1 MDFKH
6 LRSRGFQSADCTYTL
21 CVEESLLA
29 KRDFQKLLLQAVD
42 EGLSSIGESPK
53 KAIYFH
59 LEKTF
64 KIKKHDIPS
73 NIEVFA
79 EAIEKIFGMGADFLE
94 ILIMKRLHDK
104 IKVECNLDNASELRF
119 IEYLS
124 AVEKSLTEKSRNTMK
139 DASE

>member
-1 MDFKH
+1 M
-6 LRSRGFQSADCTYTL
+6 
-21 CVEESLLA
+21 A
-29 KRDFQKLLLQAVD
+29 KRDFQQLLLQAVD

-79 EAIEKIFGMGADFLE
+79 DAIEKIFGMGADFLE
-94 ILIMKRLHDK
+94 ILIMKRLHEK
-104 IKVECNLDNASELRF
+104 IKIEFDLDNASELRF
-119 IEYLS
+119 IEYLG
-124 AVEKSLTEKSRNTMK
+124 AVEKSLVEKSRNTLK
-139 DASE
+139 DASK

>member
-1 MDFKH
+1 MTK
-6 LRSRGFQSADCTYTL
+6 C
-21 CVEESLLA
+21 
-29 KRDFQKLLLQAVD
+29 DFQKLLLQAVD

-64 KIKKHDIPS
+64 KIRKHDIPR

-79 EAIEKIFGMGADFLE
+79 EAIERIFGMGADYLE

-104 IKVECNLDNASELRF
+104 VKEDFDLDNASELRF
-119 IEYLS
+119 IEYVD
-124 AVEKSLTEKSRNTMK
+124 AVQRILIKKSKSSME
-139 DASE
+139 DVSE